1 MRVSLPQT
9 PLPQTVV
16 AVPARNEAERI
27 SRTVRALAA
36 QVGADGRPLEG
47 HEVWILVNNST
58 DETAVRAAR
67 AIPAGCP
74 VQVMTCTL
82 PPGSDNVVGARRA
95 ALDLAAARL
104 GGNPD
109 GLIVTTD
116 ADSVP
121 APDWLRH
128 LRTAVRSGADVACGR
143 ILLCP
148 DERARLPAPVRRVY
162 LQDAAY
168 RLAAE
173 QLTARLN
180 PDPLDPWP
188 RHHQQFGANLAL
200 TLRAYREVGGVPD
213 VPHLEDVA
221 LIRRLRRHDLRVRRT
236 PHARVHTSARLSGR
250 VPLGLSTQ
258 LAEWHADP
266 AAWQVPGAAE
276 VAALARA
283 EAALRQARG
292 QGWRSALPG
301 LWLAPPAALRGALR
315 APTLGLALEAAH
327 AARLASG
334 RWAERFAPV
343 PVARALAEVR
353 RELQAA
359 APERRPFSQDA
370 GLLSTSSR

>member
-1 MRVSLPQT
+1 MRVPS
-9 PLPQTVV
+9 PQTVV
-16 AVPARNEAERI
+16 AVPARNEAGRI

-36 QVGADGRPLEG
+36 QVGAGGKPLEG
-47 HEVWILVNNST
+47 YEVWILVNNSA
-58 DETAVRAAR
+58 DDTAQRAAQ

-74 VQVMTCTL
+74 VQVVSCTL
-82 PPGSDNVVGARRA
+82 PPGNANVVGARRA

-104 GGNPD
+104 GGNPH

-121 APDWLRH
+121 APDWLWQLQR
-128 LRTAVRSGADVACGR
+128 AVRSGADAACGR
-143 ILLCP
+143 ILLRP
-148 DERARLPAPVRRVY
+148 EERARLPGPVRRVY

-180 PDPLDPWP
+180 PDPFDPWP
-188 RHHQQFGANLAL
+188 RHHQHFGANLAL

-221 LIRRLRRHDLRVRRT
+221 LIQRLRRHDLRVRRT

-250 VPLGLSTQ
+250 VPVGLSTQ
-258 LAEWHADP
+258 LTEWHADP
-266 AAWQVPGAAE
+266 AAWRVPGAAE

-283 EAALRQARG
+283 EAALRQARR
-292 QGWRSALPG
+292 QGWSSALAG
-301 LWLAPPAALRGALR
+301 RWLASPAALREALR

-327 AARLASG
+327 AARFGAGLWQGHYS
-334 RWAERFAPV
+334 PV
-343 PVARALAEVR
+343 PVAWALAEVR
-353 RELQAA
+353 AQLQATV
-359 APERRPFSQDA
+359 PERAPVGQIS